1 MHRAYINR
9 SGCNI
14 SITETPIKIV
24 QWLLGQAVTPNKKPK
39 QWWSGGGRNNT
50 GRMSVKRTN
59 SKKQTQADI
68 CIGHGW
74 HTHMHIYLYEY
85 VRAARKCSHTR
96 MGSHILIS
104 FNLAHI
110 QCRTVTRLVIGIVC
124 LNACPLSGNG
134 HGCHPHPSFHHG
146 HRKCGMD
153 TSWMQARKRGCWSP
167 ENA

>member
-1 MHRAYINR
+1 MASR
-9 SGCNI
+9 SGSDSKQKNPK
-14 SITETPIKIV
+14 SGEAVGGGITLDECQLNEQTAKNKHKQTSALAMADTPIRP
-24 QWLLGQAVTPNKKPK
+24 AHPH
-39 QWWSGGGRNNT
+39 
-50 GRMSVKRTN
+50 
-59 SKKQTQADI
+59 AY
-68 CIGHGW
+68 
-74 HTHMHIYLYEY
+74 IYLYEY

-153 TSWMQARKRGCWSP
+153 TS
-167 ENA
+167 